1 MKLSSQEEYGLRCLL
16 RVGRAGPDGSITIAE
31 LSRSEGISE
40 PNVAKMMRILRTAG
54 LVQSTRGQAGGYS
67 LARPAAEIAIAEA
80 VAALGGRLYE
90 PAFCDTHTGLE
101 RLCTHMPDCSIRSV
115 WRLVQRAVDQVLEKI
130 TLKDLLVPE
139 QEMNAWPAP
148 ASSAPTLPT
157 HSHRHGNSFPG

>member
-16 RVGRAGPDGSITIAE
+16 RVGRAGTEGSVTISE

-40 PNVAKMMRILRTAG
+40 PNVAKMMRLLRNAG
-54 LVQSTRGQAGGYS
+54 LVQSTRGQAGGYA
-67 LARPAAEIAIAEA
+67 LARPAAEIHIGEV

-90 PAFCDTHTGLE
+90 ASFCDTHAGME

-115 WRLVQRAVDQVLEKI
+115 WRMVQRAIDEVLEKI

-139 QEMNAWPAP
+139 REMNTWPAIN
-148 ASSAPTLPT
+148 AGSAGLPT
-157 HSHRHGNSFPG
+157 FSS

>member
-16 RVGRAGPDGSITIAE
+16 RVGRAGPEGSITIAE

-67 LARPAAEIAIAEA
+67 LARPAAEIPIAEA

-90 PAFCDTHTGLE
+90 PTFCDTHTGFE

-115 WRLVQRAVDQVLEKI
+115 WRLVQQAVDQVLEKI

-148 ASSAPTLPT
+148 RTNTPTLPT
-157 HSHRHGNSFPG
+157 RSHRHTNSFPG